1 MFTGALQTIE
11 VKLGATGTLPWTA
24 EAVDAAM
31 VVTATNGAT
40 NGTSAVTVVAAS
52 KGFLKSFLL
61 RNNDAVVH
69 SLTLQLNDNS
79 TLRAIINISLAVGDM
94 LLYDA
99 ASGWKVLDASG
110 KLKSL
115 SSGDWLVNAD
125 GSVTLLNRAARC
137 AVATLTYAATVT
149 PDFAVANNF
158 IITLTG
164 GVTFANPSNMVAGQ
178 TGGFYIKQDGTG
190 GHTLACGSYY
200 DFVGGTIPSLSTAA
214 NAKDYIP
221 YTVPEANVIILGNV
235 LYDCK

>member
-1 MFTGALQTIE
+1 MFTGANQTIE
-11 VKLGATGTLPWTA
+11 VKLGAAGALPWTA
-24 EAVDAAM
+24 EAIDTAM
-31 VVTATNGAT
+31 VVTPTNGVT
-40 NGTSAVTVVAAS
+40 NGTTGVAVVAAS
-52 KGFLKSFLL
+52 KGFLKSLML

-69 SLTLQLNDNS
+69 SLTIQLNDNS
-79 TLRAIINISLAVGDM
+79 TLRPIVNISLAVGDM
-94 LLYDA
+94 VLYDA

-137 AVATLTYAATVT
+137 STATLTYSATVT

-164 GVTFANPSNMVAGQ
+164 GVTLANPSNMLPGQ
-178 TGGFYIKQDGTG
+178 TGGFYIKQDASG

-200 DFVGGTIPSLSTAA
+200 DFIGGTIPTLSTAA

-221 YTVPEANVIILGNV
+221 YTVPEANVIILGNA
-235 LYDCK
+235 LLDCK